1 MNFKNIEN
9 FYWVAQ
15 LNSFNKAATQL
26 KTSQPAVSQRL
37 NALEKELG
45 VKLLDR
51 TSRSIQLTDQ
61 GKVVFDYA
69 AKYIQLNNQLMRSLS
84 EKTAFNSCIRLG
96 VAETVVHTWLVEFI
110 ERVSEEFP
118 RVTIDI
124 VINLTPMLKEAVRS
138 GELDM
143 AFLLDAACDFDCVSV
158 PLCSF
163 EHSFL
168 IAPRLKKRF
177 SQRCLDLKDL
187 TQHTILTYPKNTYPY
202 KDLKNQMVQQYL
214 NEPKMITSY
223 SLSTLIKMTEDG
235 LGIGI
240 IPHLSVL
247 NELKAQRLAILNTAL
262 HLKPFDFSCVYILGK
277 DDFLKQQLTEIAI
290 EISKYAVKKLNL
302 DFLRYQQDQEQ
313 QRVI

>member
-9 FYWVAQ
+9 FYWVA
-15 LNSFNKAATQL
+15 LLSSFNKAALQL

-37 NALEKELG
+37 GALEKELG

-51 TSRSIQLTDQ
+51 TSRSIQLTEQ

-69 AKYIQLNNQLMRSLS
+69 EKYIQLNNDLLRHLS
-84 EKTAFNSCIRLG
+84 EKTAFASCIRLG
-96 VAETVVHTWLVEFI
+96 VAETIVHTWLVEFI
-110 ERVSEEFP
+110 ERVRDEFP
-118 RVTIDI
+118 SVTIDI
-124 VINLTPMLKEAVRS
+124 VINITPMLKDAVQS

-143 AFLLDAACDFDCVSV
+143 AFLLDTSCDFDCVAV

-177 SQRCLDLKDL
+177 DMRCLDLKDL
-187 TQHTILTYPKNTYPY
+187 TNQTILTYPKNTYPY
-202 KDLKNQMVQQYL
+202 KDLKNQLIQNYL
-214 NEPKMITSY
+214 KEPKTITSY

-247 NELKAQRLAILNTAL
+247 NELKSQRLSILTTSL
-262 HLKPFDFSCVYILGK
+262 QLKPFQFSCVYILGK
-277 DDFLKQQLTEIAI
+277 DDILKQQLAEIAG
-290 EISKYAVKKLNL
+290 EIAKHALKKLNL
-302 DFLRYQQDQEQ
+302 QFLHSQPQPEYLST
-313 QRVI
+313 I